1 MSVSNGIA
9 PTAKTSSQSTVIT
22 SDDFNHILIET
33 LIHVCQLS
41 QSTSSIA
48 NDLFAQILQLGYA
61 NPNQVIFK
69 LKLKKILA
77 QLKTQCRT
85 NQFDEQTQV
94 EYLDSMHGRIAEF
107 ESEFTYA
114 NELTQQSSQHRSEFS
129 QQLSSSITEI
139 SDDVAEAESLV
150 DIKSQVS
157 AYLEQIKVDVKNQSD
172 KEALASSQLAGLL
185 ATMQSQ
191 LTNLQQQT
199 LAYSA
204 ALKQKD
210 KLAQTD
216 SLTGLPNRQGCDY
229 ALRKIQQTQPQ
240 PVCIGILDI
249 DHFKKINDNFGHIA
263 GDKVLQ
269 LVARFIQ
276 NNMDDNFFI
285 GRWGGE
291 EFLLIIQHQTVEVAY
306 TNLAKLLV
314 KISKLPIQYKEQ
326 NIPLTASIGVTEL
339 PLDTDVTDAFDKADV
354 ALYYAK
360 QHGRNQVQIGK

>member
-9 PTAKTSSQSTVIT
+9 PPASTNSKTSVVKP
-22 SDDFNHILIET
+22 DDFNHILIDT
-33 LIHVCQLS
+33 LIHVCHLS
-41 QSTSSIA
+41 HSTSSVA
-48 NDLFAQILQLGYA
+48 NELFEQILQLGYA
-61 NPNQVIFK
+61 RPNQVIFK

-77 QLKTQCRT
+77 QLKAQYRST
-85 NQFDEQTQV
+85 NLDEQTQV
-94 EYLDSMHGRIAEF
+94 EYLDAMHSKISDF

-114 NELTQQSSQHRSEFS
+114 NELTQQSSQHRADFS
-129 QQLSSSITEI
+129 TQLANSIDEI
-139 SDDVAEAESLV
+139 SDDVTEAESLV

-157 AYLEQIKVDVKNQSD
+157 AYLKQIKVDVKDQSE
-172 KEALASSQLAGLL
+172 KEAQASSQLAGLL

-204 ALKQKD
+204 QLKQKD

-216 SLTGLPNRQGCDY
+216 SLTGLPNRQGCDD
-229 ALRKIQQTQPQ
+229 ALRKIQKSKPQ

-291 EFLLIIQHQTVEVAY
+291 EFLLIIEHQTIQDAY
-306 TNLAKLLV
+306 KNLTNLLV
-314 KISKLPIQYKEQ
+314 KIAQLPIQYKEQ
-326 NIPLTASIGVTEL
+326 DIPLTASIGVTEL
-339 PLDTDVTDAFDKADV
+339 PLNADATDAFDKADV

-360 QHGRNQVQIGK
+360 QQGRNQVQIGK